1 MTAAPRTASRWVMR
15 LDASKTWGNLC
26 YSLDSVEPAASSYMS
41 LVSRY
46 ISLVMF
52 AAPKEPGAYTQ
63 TITFNDGANKSQ
75 ERIDALPAYDT
86 AGIKSHT
93 DSRDGAK
100 TTASLSL
107 GVAVV
112 SLVYGYFAGVFTDN

>member
-1 MTAAPRTASRWVMR
+1 MVQT
-15 LDASKTWGNLC
+15 NL
-26 YSLDSVEPAASSYMS
+26 
-41 LVSRY
+41 
-46 ISLVMF
+46 
-52 AAPKEPGAYTQ
+52 
-63 TITFNDGANKSQ
+63 KS
-75 ERIDALPAYDT
+75 IDALPAYDT
-86 AGIKSHT
+86 AGIKSHA